1 MRAADDLREAFE
13 MGLIDREMI
22 SELRLGHCSVFGF
35 PGKNSGELITT
46 MEAYKLGMITEDSA
60 VRVLSI
66 QVIKSI
72 IDNIELSKY
81 IKYIVTIGRRPIV
94 TIYFMYF
101 DSSII
106 VKKGEVYS

>member
-1 MRAADDLREAFE
+1 

-66 QVIKSI
+66 QVIKVPLI
-72 IDNIELSKY
+72 
-81 IKYIVTIGRRPIV
+81 
-94 TIYFMYF
+94 
-101 DSSII
+101 II
-106 VKKGEVYS
+106 VSNFKNLDFNLNNPSSSLMLSIGFKITLH